1 MGILDRLGRSIKSNL
16 NSLIDKAEDPAK
28 IINQTID
35 DMTDELKKAR
45 QEHITSLA
53 SVKQLE
59 RKVADQVKES
69 ESWESKAMMA
79 LEHGDEE
86 LAREALRRKKK
97 AETDAVEADRLR
109 GQQASYAEEIKT
121 SIEALDKKVEE
132 LKAKRSSLAASVAK
146 SRSGSDS
153 TGENNAPTP
162 ALQRLKDM
170 QDKIENLEAEAEAHG
185 LLDDPKKAD
194 LEARFR
200 KLETGTKKDEL
211 DDEIAALK
219 SRLKK

>member
-28 IINQTID
+28 IINQTIE
-35 DMTDELKKAR
+35 DMQDELKKAK
-45 QEHITSLA
+45 QEHVTALA
-53 SVKQLE
+53 SAKQLE
-59 RKVADQVKES
+59 RKVADHVKES

-97 AETDAVEADRLR
+97 AETDAVESDRLR
-109 GQQASYAEEIKT
+109 GQQANYAEEIKT
-121 SIEALDKKVEE
+121 SIDALEKKVDE
-132 LKAKRSSLAASVAK
+132 LKARRSSLAASVAK
-146 SRSGSDS
+146 SRSGSDAL
-153 TGENNAPTP
+153 GENNAPTP

-170 QDKIENLEAEAEAHG
+170 QDKIENLEAEAEAHN

-194 LEARFR
+194 LEDRFR
-200 KLETGTKKDEL
+200 KLEKGTKKDEL